1 MESTYQKC
9 GWNVQILTKSAVST
23 KEGIATFYSD
33 NDLEN
38 LEWGGSIIG
47 KLLNV
52 PKIKY
57 QTFFIFESFTDP
69 HVEEQEEVKSPE
81 SVNLV
86 HLSKFIQDII
96 SSRKLPQLD
105 PQVYGP
111 PQVLMKL
118 DIEGSEVEVIPD
130 LILSES
136 LQSIDVMMIEYHKPP
151 YSVDL
156 KRRKL
161 SRVVQI
167 LLKSYVKFLAMR
179 EPPHTLTN
187 LELDDESYAL
197 STFALPQCRKEIIC
211 DIIV

>member
-47 KLLNV
+47 ILLNV
-52 PKIKY
+52 PKNKSK
-57 QTFFIFESFTDP
+57 TVESFSDP
-69 HVEEQEEVKSPE
+69 HVEEPKEVKSPE

-136 LQSIDVMMIEYHKPP
+136 LQNIDVMMIEYHKPP

-161 SRVVQI
+161 SRIVQF
-167 LLKSYVKFLAMR
+167 LLKSYVKFLALS

-187 LELDDESYAL
+187 LEFDDESYAL
-197 STFALPQCRKEIIC
+197 SNFSLPQC
-211 DIIV
+211 

>member
-1 MESTYQKC
+1 MYQKLSMY
-9 GWNVQILTKSAVST
+9 I
-23 KEGIATFYSD
+23 
-33 NDLEN
+33 
-38 LEWGGSIIG
+38 
-47 KLLNV
+47 
-52 PKIKY
+52 PK
-57 QTFFIFESFTDP
+57 TFESFSDP
-69 HVEEQEEVKSPE
+69 HVEEPKEVKSPE

-105 PQVYGP
+105 PEVYGP

-187 LELDDESYAL
+187 LEFDDESYAL
-197 STFALPQCRKEIIC
+197 SNFSLPQC
-211 DIIV
+211 